1 MKRARR
7 DKAFHRKTARRDAV
21 SMCNSIAGSLLT
33 EAIIRN
39 ALAFT
44 FENFYTA
51 VVQNKI
57 VETVIFPII

>member
-7 DKAFHRKTARRDAV
+7 DKAFHRKTARCYAV

-39 ALAFT
+39 ALAFA
-44 FENFYTA
+44 FENFCA
-51 VVQNKI
+51 VVGQNKI
-57 VETVIFPII
+57 V